1 METQIPEV
9 QDVEVQDVEVQES
22 EPNQLLS
29 ASASLPWWVVSI
41 SFHVL
46 TILLLTLI
54 TFASPVLRDEA
65 IIIVTTL
72 EHPKHVETIMDK
84 QQSDSLSTL
93 VSGIDTPPTDPT
105 SAISSDVFV
114 PPEILEKAELG
125 DHWETN
131 NPDKPDNKSAFG
143 TEDAHIFYLE
153 SGSDDK
159 AGGGGVGGE
168 SFDEIIGIGSSG
180 SPGTG
185 GGWGGGDGEG
195 YGRDKGP
202 GKGSF
207 GTRTGSG
214 RKFMV
219 PRHGGSKATEGSVE
233 KALAWLATHQELDGR
248 WDAKKYESGEKT
260 DTAITGMAL
269 LAFLGAGHT
278 DKVGRYKENV
288 KKATVW
294 LRSKQNADGLVFDP
308 TDAGA
313 HRGIGYPHAIAGMA
327 LAEAA
332 GMGRNPETITAAQ
345 RAIDYTMKHQTGD
358 GYDRRGFRYSAK
370 QAGDLSVTGWFT
382 MQLKSAKVAG
392 LKVETQA
399 FEGVIKFLDSVE
411 MKGAGG
417 DKGYGPASIY
427 KYTQED
433 AAESRSHRLTAIGN
447 LCRQFMGWKKE
458 DLQSSVNWFV
468 EKGGLPSAWGPEKT
482 DLYYWYYGTLCTFQQ
497 GGDVW
502 KSWNEAMKK
511 TFVEN
516 QRQGG
521 DENGSWDPVGDYSTE
536 WGRVG
541 QTALS
546 CLCLEVYYRYLPVYK

>member
-1 METQIPEV
+1 MENHEEDVQEIEQEV
-9 QDVEVQDVEVQES
+9 QGQDS
-22 EPNQLLS
+22 FLS
-29 ASASLPWWVVSI
+29 TMTMSQLPWWFVSVT
-41 SFHVL
+41 FHAL

-54 TFASPVLRDEA
+54 TFSSAIIQDEA
-65 IIIVTTL
+65 VIVTTTL
-72 EHPKHVETIMDK
+72 DK
-84 QQSDSLSTL
+84 QQYVETL
-93 VSGIDTPPTDPT
+93 VDKPKDDLPSSLVSSMDTPPTDVT
-105 SAISSDVFV
+105 STIASDVFV
-114 PPEILEKAELG
+114 PPEILQQAELG

-131 NPDKPDNKSAFG
+131 NPDKPDNHSAFG
-143 TEDAHIFYLE
+143 TEDSHIFYLKE
-153 SGSDDK
+153 GSDDK
-159 AGGGGVGGE
+159 AGGGGTNGD
-168 SFDEIIGIGSSG
+168 SFDETIGIGTKG

-207 GTRTGSG
+207 GSRTGSG

-219 PRHGGSKATEGSVE
+219 PRHGGSRATEGSVE
-233 KALAWLATHQELDGR
+233 KALSWLALHQEADGH
-248 WDAKKYESGEKT
+248 WDAKKFDSNEKT
-260 DTAITGMAL
+260 DTAITGMSL

-278 DKVGRYKENV
+278 EKIGRYKDNV
-288 KKATVW
+288 KRATAW
-294 LRSKQNADGLVFDP
+294 LRSKQNADGLIFDP

-327 LAEAA
+327 MAEAA
-332 GMGRNPETITAAQ
+332 GMGRNPETILAAQ
-345 RAIDYTMKHQTGD
+345 KAIDYTTKHQDGD
-358 GYDRRGFRYSAK
+358 GYDRRGFRYNAK

-392 LKVETQA
+392 LKVDTQA

-417 DKGYGPASIY
+417 DKGYGSASVY
-427 KYTQED
+427 KYTPSD
-433 AAESRSHRLTAIGN
+433 AAESRAHRLTAIGN

-458 DLQSSVNWFV
+458 DLQASVSWFV
-468 EKGGLPSAWGPEKT
+468 EKGGLPSTWGPDKT

-502 KSWNEAMKK
+502 KNWNEAMKK